1 MNSLFQ
7 YLVLLL
13 ILSALFGCQ
22 KNSSFEC
29 EWPSYQGG
37 DGRNQYSELA
47 QLTVENVSELEVAWT
62 YSAGDLEGRTQIQCN
77 PVIRDGILYGTS
89 PKLSVFALNAATGE
103 ELWRFDP
110 NKALQEA
117 GETVNYHV
125 NRGVAL
131 WESGVDRRIFMTLG
145 SWLFC
150 IDAKTGKLAQSF
162 ADQGRVS
169 LRTGLGERAQD
180 LYVIATTP
188 GTIFENTLI
197 LGTRVSEN
205 VDAAPGHIRAFDV
218 RTGKVVWTFHTI
230 PEPGQLGS
238 DTWPEGYHEFAG
250 GANSWSGMSI
260 DRGRGMVYVPTGS
273 ASFDFYGGNRHGEN
287 LFANCILALDAR
299 TGERKWHYQTVHHD
313 IWDRDLPAPPN
324 LVTLTI
330 DGKRRDAVAQITKS
344 GHVFVLDRDT
354 GEPLHPI
361 EERAFPPSDIP
372 GEQAWPT
379 QPIPVKPPAFSRQRF
394 DMEDATNISPEANA
408 YARGILANVRSDGQF
423 IPPSLEGTIIYPGF
437 DGGGEW
443 GGASVDPHTG
453 IMYVNANEMPW
464 IMTLVE
470 TNRPSAESGEIKSM
484 SDLGETLYGGR
495 CAFCHGPER
504 QGDPTGTFP
513 NIQTVG
519 ERLKREEIVEMLK
532 TGKGFMPSFR
542 QLGDMQLDAIV
553 SFLLGEE
560 GGEVDPHAIGIRAN
574 DKVLPYSHTGYN
586 RFFDQEGYPAV
597 KPPWGTLNAIDL
609 NKGEI
614 LWKVPLG
621 EFEEL
626 TERGIPKTGTEGYG
640 GPVATAGG
648 VIFIAASKDEHIRA
662 FEKRTGTEL
671 WKYKLPAGGYATPSV
686 YEVDGRQYVVIA
698 CGGGKMGTA
707 SGDQYI
713 AFALPE

>member
-1 MNSLFQ
+1 MKSLFQ
-7 YLVLLL
+7 YLLSLL
-13 ILSALFGCQ
+13 ILSALLGCQ
-22 KNSSFEC
+22 KSPSVER

-37 DGRNQYSELA
+37 DARNQYSELE
-47 QLTVENVSELEVAWT
+47 QITPENVSALEVAWT

-77 PVIRDGILYGTS
+77 SIIKDGRLYATS
-89 PKLSVFALNAATGE
+89 PQLSVFALNAATGE
-103 ELWRFDP
+103 EIWRFD
-110 NKALQEA
+110 
-117 GETVNYHV
+117 TVKSLGDEEINFGMNA
-125 NRGVAL
+125 NRGVVL
-131 WESGVDRRIFMTLG
+131 WEKGDDRRILMTLG

-150 IDAKTGKLAQSF
+150 IDADTGEPIASF
-162 ADQGRVS
+162 GENGRAS
-169 LRTGLGERAQD
+169 LKQDLGERAQD
-180 LYVIATTP
+180 LYVVSTTP
-188 GTIFENTLI
+188 GTIFEDTLV

-218 RTGKVVWTFHTI
+218 KTGEVVWTFHTI

-238 DTWPEGYHEFAG
+238 DTWPDGYHEFAG
-250 GANSWSGMSI
+250 GANSWAGMSI
-260 DRGRGMVYVPTGS
+260 DRERGIVYVPTGS

-287 LFANCILALDAR
+287 LFANCIIALDAR

-344 GHVFVLDRDT
+344 GHVFILDRDT

-379 QPIPVKPPAFSRQRF
+379 QPIPVRPPAFSRQRF

-408 YARGILANVRSDGQF
+408 YVKGILANVRSDGQF

-470 TNRPSAESGEIKSM
+470 TNRPDAESGEIKSM
-484 SDLGETLYGGR
+484 SDLGESLYGGR
-495 CAFCHGPER
+495 CAFCHGPDR

-648 VIFIAASKDEHIRA
+648 VVFIAASKDEHIRA

-707 SGDQYI
+707 SGDQYV

>member
-1 MNSLFQ
+1 MKSIPLCSITLIT
-7 YLVLLL
+7 LV
-13 ILSALFGCQ
+13 ALTACQ
-22 KNSSFEC
+22 KGPSIER

-37 DGRNQYSELA
+37 DARNQYSELV
-47 QLTVENVSELEVAWT
+47 QLTADNVAELEVAWT

-77 PVIRDGILYGTS
+77 PLIKDGILYGTS
-89 PKLSVFALNAATGE
+89 PKLSVFALNAATGV

-110 NKALQEA
+110 NKALHEVGEA
-117 GETVNYHV
+117 INYHV

-131 WESGVDRRIFMTLG
+131 WEKGDDKRVFMTLG
-145 SWLFC
+145 GWLFC
-150 IDAKTGKLAQSF
+150 IDANKGKLVSSF
-162 ADQGRVS
+162 GAQGRVS
-169 LRTGLGERAQD
+169 LRKGLGERAQD

-188 GTIFENTLI
+188 GAIFENMLI

-218 RTGKVVWTFHTI
+218 STGEIVWTFHTI
-230 PEPGQLGS
+230 PDPGEFGS
-238 DTWPEGYHEFAG
+238 GTWPEGYHEFAG

-260 DRGRGMVYVPTGS
+260 DRERGIVYIPTGS

-324 LVTLTI
+324 LVTLSI

-361 EERAFPPSDIP
+361 EERAFPPSDVP

-379 QPIPVKPPAFSRQRF
+379 QPIPVRPPAFSRQRF
-394 DMEDATNISPEANA
+394 DWEDATNISPEANA
-408 YARGILANVRSDGQF
+408 YVKGILANVRSDGQF

-470 TNRPSAESGEIKSM
+470 TNRPDAESGEIKSM

-495 CAFCHGPER
+495 CAFCHGPDR

-519 ERLKREEIVEMLK
+519 ERLKRAEIVEMLK
-532 TGKGFMPSFR
+532 AGKGFMPSFR
-542 QLGDMQLDAIV
+542 QLGDMQLNAIV

-560 GGEVDPHAIGIRAN
+560 GGEIDPHAIGLKAN

-621 EFEEL
+621 EFDEL

-640 GPVATAGG
+640 GPVATEGG
-648 VIFIAASKDEHIRA
+648 VIFIAASEDEHIRA
-662 FEKRTGTEL
+662 FEKNTGTEL
-671 WKYKLPAGGYATPSV
+671 WKYNLPAGGYATPSV

-707 SGDQYI
+707 SSDQYI